1 MASNSYMAGLGQ
13 AMGSSFGTSFAN
25 YGGSGL
31 GGALFGG
38 ITARRQWKY
47 QQKQMRLQ
55 QQYALEQMAK
65 SAEYQLAH
73 DKEMFDYEN
82 AYNDPSKVFE
92 RYLKAG
98 VTPAAVLG
106 SSGVGVSATVP
117 TSSGGAPSGGSVSGG
132 APIDGSF
139 AVSSGDPLAAARA
152 GLVASERER
161 NEAAAD
167 RDRAEADRARGDTH
181 SAEWRK
187 AMDDLDL
194 SIRGTDDLSADVKL
208 DLLSAQRDI
217 EKVNAWLTE
226 TTSGYALD
234 EIISRAGI
242 LKEEYYNIRGHNDYL
257 DEYMSASIALLKAQ
271 YVLTSAQAELQQISV
286 QDAQKWFQLN
296 WNTKIPVPDV
306 DENGKP
312 NGKVIEMTGEEMQ
325 KVLLGLSLT
334 SGKQGVAGNWF
345 ANRSAKNALGY
356 AVAKAV
362 VAGAMDITGSYI
374 GAKTIRNVGSSR
386 SIVEE
391 TRDNYGSQGEYIG
404 GTHVSRREFK
414 GQNR

>member
-13 AMGSSFGTSFAN
+13 AMGSSFGNSFAN

-38 ITARRQWKY
+38 IAARRQWKY
-47 QQKQMRLQ
+47 QQKQMKLQ
-55 QQYALEQMAK
+55 QRYALEQMAK
-65 SAEYQLAH
+65 SAEYQLTH
-73 DKEMFDYEN
+73 DKAMFDYQN

-117 TSSGGAPSGGSVSGG
+117 TSSGGSPSGGSVSGG

-139 AVSSGDPLAAARA
+139 PVSPGDPLAAARV

-167 RDRAEADRARGDTH
+167 RDRAEADQARGDTH

-194 SIRGTDDLSADVKL
+194 SIRGKDDLSADVKL
-208 DLLSAQRDI
+208 DMLSAQRDI

-226 TTSGYALD
+226 TTSGYALE
-234 EIISRAGI
+234 EIIARVGI
-242 LKEEYYNIRGHNDYL
+242 MKEEYENIKGHNKYL
-257 DEYMSASIALLKAQ
+257 DDYMSSSIALLKAQ
-271 YVLTSAQAELQQISV
+271 YILTAAQAEHQQISV

-296 WNTKIPVPDV
+296 WNSKIPVQDV

-312 NGKVIEMTGEEMQ
+312 NGKIIEMTGEEMQ
-325 KVLLGLSLT
+325 KVLLGLNLT

-345 ANRSAKNALGY
+345 SNRSAKNALGY
-356 AVAKAV
+356 AVAKEV
-362 VAGAMDITGSYI
+362 VAGAMDITGSYV
-374 GAKTIRNVGSSR
+374 GAKTIRSAGSTR
-386 SIVEE
+386 STFDE
-391 TRDNYGSQGEYIG
+391 TREQYDKHGEFIG
-404 GTHVSRREFK
+404 GTRVSRREFR
-414 GQNR
+414 GPER

>member
-1 MASNSYMAGLGQ
+1 MTPFLTSALQG
-13 AMGSSFGTSFAN
+13 MGSNAATSFGNA
-25 YGGSGL
+25 GGSGL
-31 GGALFGG
+31 GNALFGG
-38 ITARRQWKY
+38 IAARRQWKY
-47 QQKQMRLQ
+47 QQKQMKLQ

-65 SAEYQLAH
+65 SAEYQLKH

-82 AYNDPSKVFE
+82 TYNDPSKVFE

-106 SSGVGVSATVP
+106 ASGVGVSATVP
-117 TSSGGAPSGGSVSGG
+117 TSSGGAPSGGAPSGG
-132 APIDGSF
+132 APIGAPQAF
-139 AVSSGDPLAAARA
+139 SGDPMAAARI

-194 SIRGTDDLSADVKL
+194 SIRGKDDLSADVKL
-208 DLLSAQRDI
+208 DMLAAQRDI

-226 TTSGYALD
+226 TTSGYALE
-234 EIISRAGI
+234 EIIARVGI
-242 LKEEYYNIRGHNDYL
+242 MKEEYENIKGRNKYL
-257 DEYMSASIALLKAQ
+257 DAYMQSSLALLKAQ
-271 YVLTSAQAELQQISV
+271 YVLTSAQAEFQQISV

-312 NGKVIEMTGEEMQ
+312 NGKTIEMTGEEMQ
-325 KVLLGLSLT
+325 KILLGLNLT

-345 ANRSAKNALGY
+345 SNRSAKNALGY
-356 AVAKAV
+356 AVAKEV

-374 GAKTIRNVGSSR
+374 GAKTIRNVSPTGATLD
-386 SIVEE
+386 E
-391 TRDNYGSQGEYIG
+391 TREHYDKNGEFIG
-404 GTHVSRREFK
+404 GTRVSRREFR
-414 GQNR
+414 GSER

>member
-1 MASNSYMAGLGQ
+1 MTPYLTSALQGMGSNAATSFGSAGGTGLG
-13 AMGSSFGTSFAN
+13 N
-25 YGGSGL
+25 
-31 GGALFGG
+31 ALFGG
-38 ITARRQWKY
+38 IAARRQWRY
-47 QQKQMRLQ
+47 QKKQMKLQ

-65 SAEYQLAH
+65 SAEYQLTH
-73 DKEMFDYEN
+73 DKAMFDYEN

-117 TSSGGAPSGGSVSGG
+117 TSSGGAPSGGSGPSGG
-132 APIDGSF
+132 APIGSPQTF
-139 AVSSGDPLAAARA
+139 SGDPLAAARI
-152 GLVASERER
+152 GLVSSERER

-194 SIRGTDDLSADVKL
+194 SIRGKDDLSADVKL
-208 DLLSAQRDI
+208 DMLSAQRDI

-226 TTSGYALD
+226 TTSGYALE
-234 EIISRAGI
+234 EIIARVGI
-242 LKEEYYNIRGHNDYL
+242 MKEEYENIKGHNKYL

-271 YVLTSAQAELQQISV
+271 YVLTSTQAELQQVSV

-296 WNTKIPVPDV
+296 WNTKIPVPEV

-312 NGKVIEMTGEEMQ
+312 TGKTIEMTGEEMQ
-325 KVLLGLSLT
+325 KTLLGLNLAS
-334 SGKQGVAGNWF
+334 SKQGVAGNWF
-345 ANRSAKNALGY
+345 SNRSSKNALGY
-356 AVAKAV
+356 AVAKEV
-362 VAGAMDITGSYI
+362 IAGAMDITGSYV
-374 GAKTIRNVGSSR
+374 GAKTIRNTGSSR
-386 SIVEE
+386 SIIEE
-391 TRDNYGSQGEYIG
+391 SRDNYGPEGEYVG
-404 GTHVSRREFK
+404 GTRVSRREFK
-414 GQNR
+414 GRNR

>member
-1 MASNSYMAGLGQ
+1 MTPFLTAALQG
-13 AMGSSFGTSFAN
+13 MGSSAASSFGNA
-25 YGGSGL
+25 GGSGL
-31 GGALFGG
+31 GNALFGG
-38 ITARRQWKY
+38 IAARRQWKY
-47 QQKQMRLQ
+47 QQKQMKLQ

-73 DKEMFDYEN
+73 DKQMFDYEN

-117 TSSGGAPSGGSVSGG
+117 TSSGGAPSGGTPSGG
-132 APIDGSF
+132 APIGNPQTF
-139 AVSSGDPLAAARA
+139 SGDPMAAARIS
-152 GLVASERER
+152 LVASERER

-167 RDRAEADRARGDTH
+167 RDRAEADQARGDTH

-194 SIRGTDDLSADVKL
+194 SIRGKEDLSADVKL
-208 DLLSAQRDI
+208 DMLSAQRDI

-226 TTSGYALD
+226 TTSGYALE
-234 EIISRAGI
+234 EIIARVGI
-242 LKEEYYNIRGHNDYL
+242 MKEEYENIKGRNKYL
-257 DEYMSASIALLKAQ
+257 DDYMQASIALLKAQ
-271 YVLTSAQAELQQISV
+271 YVLTSAQAEHQQISV

-312 NGKVIEMTGEEMQ
+312 NGKTIEMTGEEMQ
-325 KVLLGLSLT
+325 KVLLGLNLT
-334 SGKQGVAGNWF
+334 SSKQGVAGNWF
-345 ANRSAKNALGY
+345 SNRSAKNALGY
-356 AVAKAV
+356 AVAKEV

-374 GAKTIRNVGSSR
+374 GAKTIRNTGSSR

-414 GQNR
+414 GRN

>member
-1 MASNSYMAGLGQ
+1 MTPFLTSALQG
-13 AMGSSFGTSFAN
+13 MGSNAATSFGNA
-25 YGGSGL
+25 GGSGL
-31 GGALFGG
+31 GNALFGG
-38 ITARRQWKY
+38 IAARRQWKY
-47 QQKQMRLQ
+47 QRKQMKLQ

-65 SAEYQLAH
+65 SAEYQLSH
-73 DKEMFDYEN
+73 DKQMFDYEN

-117 TSSGGAPSGGSVSGG
+117 TSSGGAPSGGAPSGG
-132 APIDGSF
+132 APIGGPQTF
-139 AVSSGDPLAAARA
+139 SGDPMAAARI
-152 GLVASERER
+152 GLVDSERER

-167 RDRAEADRARGDTH
+167 RDRAEADRTRGDTH

-194 SIRGTDDLSADVKL
+194 SIRGKDDLSADIKL
-208 DLLSAQRDI
+208 DMLAAQRDI

-226 TTSGYALD
+226 TTSGYALE
-234 EIISRAGI
+234 EIIARVGVM
-242 LKEEYYNIRGHNDYL
+242 KEEYANIKGRNKYL
-257 DEYMSASIALLKAQ
+257 DDYMQASLALLKAQ

-296 WNTKIPVPDV
+296 WNTKIPVADV
-306 DENGKP
+306 DEHGKP
-312 NGKVIEMTGEEMQ
+312 NGKTIEMTGEEMQ
-325 KVLLGLSLT
+325 KILLGLNLT

-345 ANRSAKNALGY
+345 SNRSAKNALGY
-356 AVAKAV
+356 AVAKQV

-374 GAKTIRNVGSSR
+374 GAKTIRNVSSTGATLD
-386 SIVEE
+386 E
-391 TRDNYGSQGEYIG
+391 TREHYDRYGEFIG
-404 GTHVSRREFK
+404 GTRVSRREFR
-414 GQNR
+414 GPER

>member
-1 MASNSYMAGLGQ
+1 MSPFLTFALQG
-13 AMGSSFGTSFAN
+13 MGSSAATSFGNA
-25 YGGSGL
+25 GGSGL
-31 GGALFGG
+31 GNALFGG
-38 ITARRQWKY
+38 IAARRQWKY
-47 QQKQMRLQ
+47 QKKQMKLQ

-65 SAEYQLAH
+65 SAEYQLSH

-82 AYNDPSKVFE
+82 TYNDPSKVFE

-117 TSSGGAPSGGSVSGG
+117 TSSGGAPSGGTPSGG
-132 APIDGSF
+132 APIGGPQTF
-139 AVSSGDPLAAARA
+139 SGDPMAAARI

-187 AMDDLDL
+187 SMDDLDL
-194 SIRGTDDLSADVKL
+194 SIRGKDDLSADVKL
-208 DLLSAQRDI
+208 DMLAAQRDI

-226 TTSGYALD
+226 TTSGYALE
-234 EIISRAGI
+234 EIIARVGI
-242 LKEEYYNIRGHNDYL
+242 MKEEYDNIKGRNKYL
-257 DEYMSASIALLKAQ
+257 DDYMLASLALLKAQ
-271 YVLTSAQAELQQISV
+271 YVLTSVQAELQQISV

-296 WNTKIPVPDV
+296 WNTKIPVADV

-312 NGKVIEMTGEEMQ
+312 NGKTIEMTGEEMQ
-325 KVLLGLSLT
+325 KILLGLNLT
-334 SGKQGVAGNWF
+334 SGRQSVAGNWF
-345 ANRSAKNALGY
+345 SNRSAKNALGY
-356 AVAKAV
+356 AVAKEV

-374 GAKTIRNVGSSR
+374 GAKTIRSVSPTGAT
-386 SIVEE
+386 VDE
-391 TRDNYGSQGEYIG
+391 TRENYDKHGEFIG
-404 GTHVSRREFK
+404 GTRVSRREFR
-414 GQNR
+414 GPER

>member
-1 MASNSYMAGLGQ
+1 MASNSYMADLGQ
-13 AMGSSFGTSFAN
+13 AMGSSFGNSFAN

-38 ITARRQWKY
+38 ISARRQWRY
-47 QQKQMRLQ
+47 QRKQMKLQ

-65 SAEYQLAH
+65 SAQYQLVH
-73 DKEMFDYEN
+73 DKEMFDYQN

-117 TSSGGAPSGGSVSGG
+117 TSSGGSPSGGSVSGG

-139 AVSSGDPLAAARA
+139 PVSPGDPFAVARI
-152 GLVASERER
+152 GLVDSERKR

-187 AMDDLDL
+187 DMDDLDL
-194 SIRGTDDLSADVKL
+194 SIRGKDDLSADVKL
-208 DLLSAQRDI
+208 DMLSAQRDI

-226 TTSGYALD
+226 TTSGYALE
-234 EIISRAGI
+234 EIIARVGI
-242 LKEEYYNIRGHNDYL
+242 MKEEYENIKGHNKFL
-257 DEYMSASIALLKAQ
+257 DDYMSSSIALLKAQ
-271 YVLTSAQAELQQISV
+271 YVLTAAQAELQQISV

-296 WNTKIPVPDV
+296 WNTKIPVQDV

-312 NGKVIEMTGEEMQ
+312 NGKTIEMTGKEMQ
-325 KVLLGLSLT
+325 KVLLGLNLT
-334 SGKQGVAGNWF
+334 SAKQGVAGNWF
-345 ANRSAKNALGY
+345 SNRSAKNALGY
-356 AVAKAV
+356 AVAKEV
-362 VAGAMDITGSYI
+362 VAGAMEITGSYI
-374 GAKTIRNVGSSR
+374 GAKTVRSVGSTQSTLD
-386 SIVEE
+386 E
-391 TRDNYGSQGEYIG
+391 TRERYDGHGEFIG
-404 GTHVSRREFK
+404 GTRVSRREFR
-414 GQNR
+414 GPER

>member
-1 MASNSYMAGLGQ
+1 MTPFLTSALQG
-13 AMGSSFGTSFAN
+13 MGSSAATSFGSS
-25 YGGSGL
+25 GGSGL
-31 GGALFGG
+31 GNVLFGG
-38 ITARRQWKY
+38 IAARRQWKY
-47 QQKQMRLQ
+47 QQKQMKLQ

-73 DKEMFDYEN
+73 DKQMFDYEN

-106 SSGVGVSATVP
+106 SSGVGVSSTVP
-117 TSSGGAPSGGSVSGG
+117 TSSGGAPSGGTPSGG
-132 APIDGSF
+132 APIGGPQVF
-139 AVSSGDPLAAARA
+139 SGDPMAAARI

-167 RDRAEADRARGDTH
+167 RDRAEADRTRGDTH
-181 SAEWRK
+181 STEWRK

-194 SIRGTDDLSADVKL
+194 SIRGKDDLSADVKL
-208 DLLSAQRDI
+208 DMLSAQRDI

-226 TTSGYALD
+226 TTSGYALE
-234 EIISRAGI
+234 EIIARVGI
-242 LKEEYYNIRGHNDYL
+242 MKEEYENIKGHNKYL
-257 DEYMSASIALLKAQ
+257 DDYMQASLALLKAQ

-312 NGKVIEMTGEEMQ
+312 NGKTIEMTGEEMQ

-334 SGKQGVAGNWF
+334 YSKQGVAGNWF
-345 ANRSAKNALGY
+345 SNRSEKNALGY

-362 VAGAMDITGSYI
+362 VAGAMDITGSYV
-374 GAKTIRNVGSSR
+374 GAKTIRNTGSSR

-414 GQNR
+414 GRN

>member
-1 MASNSYMAGLGQ
+1 MSISIGAGLALGAASSASNSFGSSAGGGLG
-13 AMGSSFGTSFAN
+13 N
-25 YGGSGL
+25 
-31 GGALFGG
+31 ALFGG
-38 ITARRQWKY
+38 ITARRQWRY
-47 QQKQMRLQ
+47 QKKQMALQ
-55 QQYALEQMAK
+55 QQYALEQMAR

-117 TSSGGAPSGGSVSGG
+117 ASSGGSPSGGSVSGG

-139 AVSSGDPLAAARA
+139 PVASGDPLAAARIS
-152 GLVASERER
+152 LVSSERER

-194 SIRGTDDLSADVKL
+194 SIRGKDDLSADVKL
-208 DLLSAQRDI
+208 DMLSAQRDI

-226 TTSGYALD
+226 TTSGYALE
-234 EIISRAGI
+234 EIIARVGVM
-242 LKEEYYNIRGHNDYL
+242 KEEYQNIKGRNEYL
-257 DEYMSASIALLKAQ
+257 DEYMQASIALLKAQ

-312 NGKVIEMTGEEMQ
+312 NGKTIEMTGEEMQ
-325 KVLLGLSLT
+325 KVLLGLNLT

-345 ANRSAKNALGY
+345 SNRSAKNALGY
-356 AVAKAV
+356 AVAKEV
-362 VAGAMDITGSYI
+362 IAGAMDITGSYV
-374 GAKTIRNVGSSR
+374 GAKTIRSAGSPR
-386 SIVEE
+386 SVVEE
-391 TRDNYGSQGEYIG
+391 TRENYGAQGEYIG
-404 GTHVSRREFK
+404 GTYVSRREFK
-414 GQNR
+414 GRNR

>member
-1 MASNSYMAGLGQ
+1 MTPFLTSALQG
-13 AMGSSFGTSFAN
+13 MGSSAATSFGSS
-25 YGGSGL
+25 GGSGL
-31 GGALFGG
+31 GNVLFGG
-38 ITARRQWKY
+38 IAARRQWKY
-47 QQKQMRLQ
+47 QQKQMKLQ

-73 DKEMFDYEN
+73 DKQMFDYEN

-106 SSGVGVSATVP
+106 SSGVGVSSTVP
-117 TSSGGAPSGGSVSGG
+117 TSSGGAPSGGTPSGG
-132 APIDGSF
+132 APIGGPQVF
-139 AVSSGDPLAAARA
+139 SGDPMAAARI

-167 RDRAEADRARGDTH
+167 RDRAEADRTRGDTH
-181 SAEWRK
+181 STEWRK

-194 SIRGTDDLSADVKL
+194 SIRGKDDLSADVKL
-208 DLLSAQRDI
+208 DMLSAQRDI

-226 TTSGYALD
+226 TTSGYALE
-234 EIISRAGI
+234 EIIARVGI
-242 LKEEYYNIRGHNDYL
+242 MKEEYENIKGHNKYL
-257 DEYMSASIALLKAQ
+257 DDYMQASLALLKAQ

-312 NGKVIEMTGEEMQ
+312 NGKTIEMTGEEMQ

-334 SGKQGVAGNWF
+334 YSKQGVAGNWF
-345 ANRSAKNALGY
+345 SNRSAKNALGY

-362 VAGAMDITGSYI
+362 VAGAMDITGSYV
-374 GAKTIRNVGSSR
+374 GAKTIRNTGSSR

-414 GQNR
+414 GRN

>member
-1 MASNSYMAGLGQ
+1 MSSFLSIASQ
-13 AMGSSFGTSFAN
+13 AMGSSAATSFGNA
-25 YGGSGL
+25 GGSFL
-31 GGALFGG
+31 GNALFGG
-38 ITARRQWKY
+38 IAARRQWKY
-47 QQKQMRLQ
+47 QQKQMKLQ

-65 SAEYQLAH
+65 SAEYQLTH

-98 VTPAAVLG
+98 VAPAAVLG

-117 TSSGGAPSGGSVSGG
+117 TSSGGSPSGGPGPSGG
-132 APIDGSF
+132 APIGGAQAF
-139 AVSSGDPLAAARA
+139 SGDPLAAARI
-152 GLVASERER
+152 GLAASERER

-167 RDRAEADRARGDTH
+167 RDRAEADRTRGDTH

-194 SIRGTDDLSADVKL
+194 SIRGKEDLSADVKL
-208 DLLSAQRDI
+208 DMLSAQRDI

-226 TTSGYALD
+226 TTSGYALE
-234 EIISRAGI
+234 EIIARVGI
-242 LKEEYYNIRGHNDYL
+242 MKEEYDNIKGRNKHL

-271 YVLTSAQAELQQISV
+271 YVLTSAQAEHQQISV

-312 NGKVIEMTGEEMQ
+312 NGKIIEMTGEEMQ
-325 KVLLGLSLT
+325 KVLLGLNLT
-334 SGKQGVAGNWF
+334 SSKQGVAGNWF
-345 ANRSAKNALGY
+345 SNRSAKNALGY
-356 AVAKAV
+356 AVAKEV

-374 GAKTIRNVGSSR
+374 GAKTIRNTGSSR

-414 GQNR
+414 GRN

>member
-1 MASNSYMAGLGQ
+1 MTPFLTSALQG
-13 AMGSSFGTSFAN
+13 MGSSAATSFGSS
-25 YGGSGL
+25 GGSGL
-31 GGALFGG
+31 GNVLFGG
-38 ITARRQWKY
+38 IAARRQWKY
-47 QQKQMRLQ
+47 QQKQMKLQ

-73 DKEMFDYEN
+73 DKQMFDYEN

-106 SSGVGVSATVP
+106 SSGVGVSSTVP
-117 TSSGGAPSGGSVSGG
+117 TSSGGAPSGGTPSGG
-132 APIDGSF
+132 APIGGPQAF
-139 AVSSGDPLAAARA
+139 SGDPMAAARI

-167 RDRAEADRARGDTH
+167 RDRAEADRTRGDTH
-181 SAEWRK
+181 STEWRK

-194 SIRGTDDLSADVKL
+194 SIRGKDDLSADVKL
-208 DLLSAQRDI
+208 DMLSAQRDI

-226 TTSGYALD
+226 TTSGYALE
-234 EIISRAGI
+234 EIIARVGI
-242 LKEEYYNIRGHNDYL
+242 MKEEYENIKGHNKYL
-257 DEYMSASIALLKAQ
+257 DDYMQASLALLKAQ

-312 NGKVIEMTGEEMQ
+312 NGKTIEMTGEEMQ

-334 SGKQGVAGNWF
+334 YSKQGVAGNWF
-345 ANRSAKNALGY
+345 SNRSAKNALGY

-362 VAGAMDITGSYI
+362 VAGAMDITGSYV
-374 GAKTIRNVGSSR
+374 GAKTIRNTGSSR

-414 GQNR
+414 GRN

>member
-1 MASNSYMAGLGQ
+1 MSPFLTAALQG
-13 AMGSSFGTSFAN
+13 MGSNAATSFGNA
-25 YGGSGL
+25 GGSGL
-31 GGALFGG
+31 GNALFGG
-38 ITARRQWKY
+38 IAARRQWKY
-47 QQKQMRLQ
+47 QRKQMKLQ

-65 SAEYQLAH
+65 SAEYQLSH

-117 TSSGGAPSGGSVSGG
+117 TSSGGAPSGGSGPSGG
-132 APIDGSF
+132 APIGSPQTF
-139 AVSSGDPLAAARA
+139 SGDPLAAARI

-167 RDRAEADRARGDTH
+167 RDRAEADQARGDTH

-194 SIRGTDDLSADVKL
+194 SIRRKDGLSADVKL
-208 DLLSAQRDI
+208 DMLSAQRDI

-226 TTSGYALD
+226 TTSGYALE
-234 EIISRAGI
+234 EIIARVGI
-242 LKEEYYNIRGHNDYL
+242 MKEEYNNIKGRNKYL

-271 YVLTSAQAELQQISV
+271 YVLTSSQAELQQISV

-296 WNTKIPVPDV
+296 WNTKIPVADV

-312 NGKVIEMTGEEMQ
+312 NGKIIEMTGEEMQ
-325 KVLLGLSLT
+325 KVLLGLNLT
-334 SGKQGVAGNWF
+334 FSKQSVAGNWF
-345 ANRSAKNALGY
+345 SNRSEKNALGY
-356 AVAKAV
+356 AVARAV

-374 GAKTIRNVGSSR
+374 GAKTIRNTGSSR

-414 GQNR
+414 GRNR

>member
-1 MASNSYMAGLGQ
+1 MSPYLTSVFQG
-13 AMGSSFGTSFAN
+13 MGSSAATSFGEA
-25 YGGSGL
+25 GGTGL
-31 GGALFGG
+31 GNALFGG
-38 ITARRQWKY
+38 ITARRQWRYRK
-47 QQKQMRLQ
+47 KQMKLQ

-117 TSSGGAPSGGSVSGG
+117 TSSGGSPSGGSGPSGG
-132 APIDGSF
+132 APIGGPQTF
-139 AVSSGDPLAAARA
+139 SGDPLAAARI
-152 GLVASERER
+152 GLVSSERER
-161 NEAAAD
+161 NEAAAA
-167 RDRAEADRARGDTH
+167 RDQAEADRLKGDTH

-194 SIRGTDDLSADVKL
+194 SIRGKEDLSADIRL
-208 DLLSAQRDI
+208 DMLSAQRDI

-226 TTSGYALD
+226 TTAGYALE
-234 EIISRAGI
+234 EIIARVGI
-242 LKEEYYNIRGHNDYL
+242 MKEEYDNIKGHNKYL
-257 DEYMSASIALLKAQ
+257 DDYMSASIALLKAQ
-271 YVLTSAQAELQQISV
+271 YVLTSAQAEHQQISV

-306 DENGKP
+306 DEDGKP
-312 NGKVIEMTGEEMQ
+312 NGKIIEMTGEEMQ
-325 KVLLGLSLT
+325 KILLGLTLT

-345 ANRSAKNALGY
+345 SNRSAKNALGY
-356 AVAKAV
+356 AVAKEV
-362 VAGAMDITGSYI
+362 IAGAMDITGSYV
-374 GAKTIRNVGSSR
+374 GAKTIRNTGSSR
-386 SIVEE
+386 SIIEE

-414 GQNR
+414 GRNR